1 MGNGGSE
8 RPQYEQASKELLL
21 NYIVKQLLIHI
32 KQRPVEQSIEIELD
46 VKQAIEEGEKNRMNF
61 LNTVD
66 RAVALAF
73 TNSGEECSAY
83 LMTASVSIEV
93 ELDAGHKEHVHCQFL
108 CWRRL

>member
-46 VKQAIEEGEKNRMNF
+46 VK
-61 LNTVD
+61 
-66 RAVALAF
+66 
-73 TNSGEECSAY
+73 
-83 LMTASVSIEV
+83 
-93 ELDAGHKEHVHCQFL
+93 
-108 CWRRL
+108 